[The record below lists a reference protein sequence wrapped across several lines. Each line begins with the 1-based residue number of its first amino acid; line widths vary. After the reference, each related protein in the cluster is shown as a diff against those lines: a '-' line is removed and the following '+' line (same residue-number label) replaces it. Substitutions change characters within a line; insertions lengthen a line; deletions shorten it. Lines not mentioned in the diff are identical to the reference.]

1 MEDKIS
7 PTIESYKNKM
17 KRLMYL
23 YNPHIPQEDI
33 EAIIDYS
40 INKRLYNSE
49 AGISNSYKRYI
60 DPETQKFK
68 DLFHEYTLLQIA
80 DYIKTRQPIVTSMGT
95 MFRHHEEVPNPLAYT
110 VQSFLDLRGEHKGEM
125 FKYPKGSEMFER
137 YNLLQSLDKID
148 SNGIYGALGMYTSL
162 IYNVNVASSITSQG
176 RSLIS
181 TATMFFES
189 FLANNVKFG
198 SVNEVLQ
205 FIDNVISERSLRI
218 FKDYDILDQNVTL
231 NDCFAKVILGCGW
244 NWVPTWDEMEIIWNV
259 LSHLDREDIN
269 RIYYKN
275 NLYEFAS
282 NRKILRLVHNILHK
296 LKTPL
301 LNSLDIPEEIQE
313 DIKYFGDLLMEY
325 VYYRYMYIDRI
336 DRCDNMIKSVVAIS
350 DTDSCIIS
358 LDAWYRFIAEQVDG
372 QEFYIANNIELD
384 ENGKAKEAEYV
395 KKYDYDFINEEVI
408 DLGLQKIETE
418 LPGKKNIRY
427 SIMNILAYVLDRASN
442 DYMIEFCKRNN
453 SVTDKSDKIGEHLLN
468 RPCKVI
474 LKNEF
479 TFDRILLG
487 QVKKNYAS
495 LMTVQEGNLIPEN
508 KQLDAKGIEVF
519 TKSTK
524 TESTREALKKILLED
539 ILKSPVIDQLQI
551 IKDIIIFEKQI
562 LKSVREG
569 SKEYYKPA
577 TIKALNNYED
587 PMRIQGIK
595 GATVWNAL
603 KYGDDD
609 LPGIDLNERNA
620 VDIAKVKINRL
631 TAENI
636 KDTYPQVYANIINLF
651 DQDDNQEN
659 AIEIKEEI
667 DEKTGK
673 KKKSKKDNRTYKG
686 SIDAIS
692 IPKDTAVPEWLKEFI
707 DYDTIVEDNIKGFPY
722 ESIGIQRLDKNHV
735 NYTNIIQ
742 L

>member
-1 MEDKIS
+1 MSDMS
-7 PTIESYKNKM
+7 PTIQSYKDKM

-23 YNPHIPQEDI
+23 YNPHIPQEDLDSI
-33 EAIIDYS
+33 LDYS
-40 INKRLYNSE
+40 INKRLYNAQ

-60 DPETQKFK
+60 DPETKKFK

-80 DYIKTRQPIVTSMGT
+80 DYIKTRNPIVTSMGT
-95 MFRHHEEVPNPLAYT
+95 MFQHHESVPNPLAIT
-110 VQSFLDLRGEHKGEM
+110 IQSFLDLRSQHKKEM
-125 FKYPKGSEMFER
+125 FKYPKGSEQFEK
-137 YNLLQSLDKID
+137 YNLLQQLDKID
-148 SNGIYGALGMYTSL
+148 ANGIYGTIGMYTSL
-162 IYNVNVASSITSQG
+162 IYNVNVASSVTSQG

-181 TATMFFES
+181 SATMFFES

-198 SVNEVLQ
+198 SINEVLQ
-205 FIDNVISERSLRI
+205 FIDNVISERRLRT
-218 FKDYDILDQNVTL
+218 FKDWNILDQDVPL

-244 NWVPTWDEMEIIWNV
+244 NWVPNWDEMEIIWNV
-259 LSHLDREDIN
+259 LSHLDREDLN

-282 NRKILRLVHNILHK
+282 NSKILKLVNDMLHK

-372 QEFYIANNIELD
+372 QEYYIANNIELD
-384 ENGKAKEAEYV
+384 ENGKPKEEPKYI
-395 KKYDYDFINEEVI
+395 KKYDYDFINEEII
-408 DLGLQKIETE
+408 DLGLQEIETE
-418 LPGKKNIRY
+418 LSGKKNVRY

-453 SVTDKSDKIGEHLLN
+453 SVTDSMNKIGEHSLN
-468 RPCKVI
+468 RPCKI
-474 LKNEF
+474 LLKNEF

-508 KQLDAKGIEVF
+508 KQLDVKGIEVF

-539 ILKSPVIDQLQI
+539 ILKSPEIDQMQI
-551 IKDIIIFEKQI
+551 IKDIIIFEKRI
-562 LKSVREG
+562 MDSVRSG

-577 TIKALNNYED
+577 TIKGLNSYED
-587 PMRIQGIK
+587 PMRIQGVK

-603 KYGDDD
+603 KYGDDN

-636 KDTYPQVYANIINLF
+636 KETYPQVYSNIINLF
-651 DQDDNQEN
+651 DEDDNKPD
-659 AIEIKEEI
+659 AIVVKEEI
-667 DEKTGK
+667 DEKTK
-673 KKKSKKDNRTYKG
+673 KKKKTKKDNRIYKG

-692 IPKDTAVPEWLKEFI
+692 IPKDTPVPDWLKEFI

-722 ESIGIQRLDKNHV
+722 ESVGIQRLGKNHV

>member
-1 MEDKIS
+1 
-7 PTIESYKNKM
+7 
-17 KRLMYL
+17 
-23 YNPHIPQEDI
+23 
-33 EAIIDYS
+33 
-40 INKRLYNSE
+40 
-49 AGISNSYKRYI
+49 
-60 DPETQKFK
+60 
-68 DLFHEYTLLQIA
+68 
-80 DYIKTRQPIVTSMGT
+80 
-95 MFRHHEEVPNPLAYT
+95 
-110 VQSFLDLRGEHKGEM
+110 
-125 FKYPKGSEMFER
+125 
-137 YNLLQSLDKID
+137 
-148 SNGIYGALGMYTSL
+148 MYTSL
-162 IYNVNVASSITSQG
+162 IYNVNVASSVTSQG
-176 RSLIS
+176 RALIS

-198 SVNEVLQ
+198 SINEVLQ
-205 FIDNVISERSLRI
+205 FIDNIISERSLRT
-218 FKDYDILDQNVTL
+218 FKDWNILDQDIPL
-231 NDCFAKVILGCGW
+231 NDCFAKIILECGY
-244 NWVPTWDEMEIIWNV
+244 NWVPNWDEMEIIWNV
-259 LSHLDREDIN
+259 LSHLDREDLN

-275 NLYEFAS
+275 NLYEFTS
-282 NRKILRLVHNILHK
+282 NSKILKLINDMLHK

-313 DIKYFGDLLMEY
+313 NIKYFGDLLMEY

-358 LDAWYRFIAEQVDG
+358 LDAWYRFIAEQVNG
-372 QEFYIANNIELD
+372 QEYYIANDVELT
-384 ENGKAKEAEYV
+384 EEGKPKEEPKYI
-395 KKYDYDFINEEVI
+395 KRYDYDFINEEVI
-408 DLGLQKIETE
+408 DLGLQKVETE
-418 LPGKKNIRY
+418 LSGKKNVRY

-453 SVTDKSDKIGEHLLN
+453 SVKDTTNKIGEHSLN
-468 RPCKVI
+468 RPCKI
-474 LKNEF
+474 LLKNEF

-508 KQLDAKGIEVF
+508 KQLDVKGIEVF

-524 TESTREALKKILLED
+524 TESTREALKKILVED
-539 ILKSPVIDQLQI
+539 ILKSPEINQMQI
-551 IKDIIIFEKQI
+551 IKDIIIFERRI
-562 LKSVREG
+562 IDSVRSG

-577 TIKALNNYED
+577 TIKGLSSYED

-603 KYGDDD
+603 KYGDDNLD
-609 LPGIDLNERNA
+609 GIDLNERNA

-636 KDTYPQVYANIINLF
+636 KDTFPQVYNNIINLF
-651 DQDDNQEN
+651 DQDDNQPD
-659 AIEIKEEI
+659 AIVIKEEV
-667 DEKTGK
+667 DKKTGK

-692 IPKDTAVPEWLKEFI
+692 IPKDTPVPEWLKEFI

-722 ESIGIQRLDKNHV
+722 ESVGIQRLGKNHV